1 MYRKDNKEDLFV
13 EITDIKIRKTFDG
26 KPLKAVLSVTFDD
39 CLALHDVKVI
49 NAGDRY
55 FVVMPSRKNKDGS
68 YKDIVHPINSQFR
81 TEIENK
87 VLTAYKDNLNELFA
101 ER

>member
-1 MYRKDNKEDLFV
+1 MQ
-13 EITDIKIRKTFDG
+13 ITDVKIRKTFDD

-39 CLALHDVKVI
+39 CLALHDVKII
-49 NAGDRY
+49 NADNRF

-68 YKDIVHPINSQFR
+68 YKDIVHPINSDFR
-81 TEIENK
+81 AQIEEK
-87 VLTAYKDNLNELFA
+87 VMTAYKNALRELSFA